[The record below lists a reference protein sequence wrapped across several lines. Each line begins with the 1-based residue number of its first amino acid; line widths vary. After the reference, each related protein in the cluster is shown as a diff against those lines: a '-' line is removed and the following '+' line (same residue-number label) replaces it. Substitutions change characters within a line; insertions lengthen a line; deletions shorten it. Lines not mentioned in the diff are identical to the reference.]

1 MSATRNMTAHDRIF
15 NAAAALA
22 DDFANVTGEFV
33 AVDVFRL
40 TEKRNARALFDV
52 VISRNGFETAARS
65 VTMEEAVFFLTGARA
80 VMAAAASLA
89 PVAAAD
95 VAVAA

>member
-1 MSATRNMTAHDRIF
+1 MSERSATRNMSAHDKIF
-15 NAAAALA
+15 AAAAAVA

-52 VISRNGFETAARS
+52 VISRNGFETAARA
-65 VTMEEAVFFLTGARA
+65 VTMEEAVFFLRG
-80 VMAAAASLA
+80 AAAILSAA
-89 PVAAAD
+89 AHVPAAD
-95 VAVAA
+95 VALAA